1 MFCHFFSCLC
11 KVQGLQSLLLLR
23 GHNANVRWKWFR
35 AVECVKKKRSW
46 LSIINVPNP
55 RKSDVQACRKLSK
68 VSFSWA
74 ALAATARAVPSKPF
88 SLLTF
93 VSVFQ
98 HHSPSADARRKIN
111 AHIWIQLQQIPEKK
125 SSEDKQKKNGSRFAD
140 GQQLLCFVMA
150 YSMLRL
156 CTQRMYLSTW
166 VKVGLGETT
175 PINSRNLESRGQ
187 ATKLMAARQRHL
199 GPGTIG

>member
-1 MFCHFFSCLC
+1 MFPIRGNLTSRHVESCPKSRFLE
-11 KVQGLQSLLLLR
+11 LLSLRLR
-23 GHNANVRWKWFR
+23 GQFPLNPSASSPSSASSSTILQAQMLAEKSMPTSGYNFSRF
-35 AVECVKKKRSW
+35 
-46 LSIINVPNP
+46 P
-55 RKSDVQACRKLSK
+55 RKNPLRTSR
-68 VSFSWA
+68 
-74 ALAATARAVPSKPF
+74 
-88 SLLTF
+88 
-93 VSVFQ
+93 
-98 HHSPSADARRKIN
+98 
-111 AHIWIQLQQIPEKK
+111 
-125 SSEDKQKKNGSRFAD
+125 KKNGSRFAD